1 MKTPREQLADLDH
14 RVFMTGQSF
23 PSWIVPSS
31 TGRHVAL
38 LSEQVVDRQRP
49 LVVALVVR
57 TATLTPLL
65 DAGLLRLG
73 EPEDVPEYEG
83 RRGFWWEPGAVGCR
97 ITEAF

>member
-23 PSWIVPSS
+23 PSWIVPSA

-57 TATLTPLL
+57 AATLKPLL

-83 RRGFWWEPGAVGCR
+83 RRGFWWGPGAVGR
-97 ITEAF
+97 RLVRSS